1 MTASSSHDALLSCLL
16 SIAKFYQ
23 RTCSVESLIAG
34 LPLVEH
40 QLTPELCIRAA
51 QRLHCN
57 ATLIKSSLANL
68 QNYQCPVILLLK
80 EKQAC
85 VLIEKTKKHAKIIQ
99 SQFIDSYH
107 EIELA
112 KLAEVYTGEAILIQA
127 NLIVDNRD
135 NVQTHKPVKHWF
147 WSTIA
152 QYWGIYFEI
161 LIASLLINS
170 FALTSSLF
178 VMNVYDRVVPNHA
191 FETLWVLAIGAL
203 IVFSF
208 DFLMRLLRSYF
219 IDKTGK
225 SADKQL
231 SNLVFEQLLAIQ
243 RNAFP
248 RSAGAFANHLQDFE
262 NFREFFTS
270 ITLTSLMDLPFVL
283 LFLSVIY
290 FIHPSLTLLP
300 LCAIAL
306 ILCFSLLVQF
316 PLRSVITKSMQ
327 VSAQK
332 QGMLIEVLN
341 SMETIKIQRAEG
353 VLQRK
358 WELLLEEIHQ
368 HSLSARFWSALSFN
382 GALFIQQIAYV
393 LMVVQGVYLIA
404 ENELSLGG
412 LIASTLLM
420 GRTIAPLTQIASLLT
435 RFHQAR
441 SALTAMNKIMQLPN
455 ERTQTALQRPHLT
468 GALEFRQV
476 NFSYPAS
483 FDNAPLALKNVSFK
497 IQAGE
502 KVGIIGRMGSGKT
515 SLAKLLLR
523 LYTAQ
528 QGNVLLEG
536 VDIQQ
541 IDPADVRRNIAYVA
555 QDSALFYGTL
565 RENIVFGHPFATDAE
580 ILEVVKLTG
589 IDSFTALHPLG
600 LDLMIGERGEGLS
613 SGQRQSVIL
622 ARALLANSPILL
634 LDEPT
639 NGMDNSSEEA
649 FKQRLQPWLADK
661 TLLLITHRTSLLTLV
676 DKLIVLDNG
685 VIVAMG
691 EKNQVIQALA
701 QGQIRQGI

>member
-1 MTASSSHDALLSCLL
+1 MTANSSHDALLNCLL
-16 SIAKFYQ
+16 SIANFYQ
-23 RTCSVESLIAG
+23 RTCSVDSLIAG
-34 LPLVEH
+34 LPLVEN

-57 ATLIKSSLANL
+57 ATLIQISLANL
-68 QNYQCPVILLLK
+68 QNYQCPAILLLK
-80 EKQAC
+80 ENQAC
-85 VLIEKTKKHAKIIQ
+85 VLVEKTKKHAKIIQ
-99 SQFIDSYH
+99 SQFIESYH
-107 EIELA
+107 EIALA
-112 KLAEVYTGEAILIQA
+112 KLAETYTGEAILIQA
-127 NLIVDNRD
+127 NLIIDERD
-135 NVQTHKPVKHWF
+135 NLQTDKPVKHWF
-147 WSTIA
+147 WNTIA

-161 LIASLLINS
+161 IIASLLINS

-208 DFLMRLLRSYF
+208 DFLMRLLRGYF

-248 RSAGAFANHLQDFE
+248 HSAGAFANHLQDFE
-262 NFREFFTS
+262 SFREFFTS
-270 ITLTSLMDLPFVL
+270 ITLTSLMDLPFIL

-300 LCAIAL
+300 LCAIIL
-306 ILCFSLLVQF
+306 ILSFSLLVQF
-316 PLRSVITKSMQ
+316 PLRSVIAKSMQ

-353 VLQRK
+353 ILQRK

-468 GALEFRQV
+468 GTLEFRQV
-476 NFSYPAS
+476 NFSYPTS
-483 FDNAPLALKNVSFK
+483 FSNSPLALKNVSFK

-515 SLAKLLLR
+515 SLAKLILR

-580 ILEVVKLTG
+580 ILAVVKLAG
-589 IDSFTALHPLG
+589 IDSFTTLHPLG
-600 LDLMIGERGEGLS
+600 LNLMIGERGEGLS
-613 SGQRQSVIL
+613 SGQRQAVIL
-622 ARALLANSPILL
+622 ARALLANPPILL

-649 FKQRLQPWLADK
+649 FKQQLQPLLADK

-685 VIVAMG
+685 VVVAMG

-701 QGQIRQGI
+701 QGQIRQGS